1 MVHFVLRIIL
11 DKAKVEKEVELLNI
25 LLANYQTYY
34 QNLRGVHWNIKGKRF
49 FELHIKFEELYT
61 AAQEQVDQIAER
73 ILTLGGVPFH
83 TLSSYVQHATVPVGE
98 NIFDDEKTVRLVI
111 DTISAL
117 LPLEREL
124 LTFSDE
130 INDEGTN
137 TLISDFVVEQEKN
150 VWMLKSYL
158 NERI

>member
-1 MVHFVLRIIL
+1 MKLNTL
-11 DKAKVEKEVELLNI
+11 GLNKADVEKEIGLLNV

-34 QNLRGVHWNIKGKRF
+34 QNLRGVHWNIKGKGF
-49 FELHIKFEELYT
+49 FTLHAKFEELYN

-73 ILTLGGVPFH
+73 ILTLGGVPFN
-83 TLSSYVQHATVPVGE
+83 TLASYVKHATIPVGE
-98 NIFDDEKTVRLVI
+98 NVTDDDKAVRLVI
-111 DTISAL
+111 DSIVAL

-137 TLISDFVVEQEKN
+137 TLISDFIVEQEKN
-150 VWMLKSYL
+150 LWMLKSYL
-158 NERI
+158 NEAI

>member
-1 MVHFVLRIIL
+1 MSLNSL
-11 DKAKVEKEVELLNI
+11 GLNKAQVEKEIASLNI
-25 LLANYQTYY
+25 LLSNYQIYY

-49 FELHIKFEELYT
+49 FELHVKFEELYN

-73 ILTLGGVPFH
+73 ILTLGGVPFN
-83 TLSSYVQHATVPVGE
+83 TLASYVKHATIPVGE
-98 NIFDDEKTVRLVI
+98 NVTDDDKAVRLVI
-111 DTISAL
+111 DSIVAL

-137 TLISDFVVEQEKN
+137 TLISDFIVEQEKN
-150 VWMLKSYL
+150 LWMLKSYL
-158 NERI
+158 NEAI

>member
-1 MVHFVLRIIL
+1 M
-11 DKAKVEKEVELLNI
+11 
-25 LLANYQTYY
+25 
-34 QNLRGVHWNIKGKRF
+34 
-49 FELHIKFEELYT
+49 
-61 AAQEQVDQIAER
+61 
-73 ILTLGGVPFH
+73 PFH

-158 NERI
+158 NEVI

>member
-1 MVHFVLRIIL
+1 MKLNTL
-11 DKAKVEKEVELLNI
+11 GLNKADVEKEIGLLNV

-49 FELHIKFEELYT
+49 FELHVKFEELYT
-61 AAQEQVDQIAER
+61 TAQEQVDEIAER

-83 TLSSYVQHATVPVGE
+83 TLESYVKHATVPVGE

-117 LPLEREL
+117 LPLEREI

-137 TLISDFVVEQEKN
+137 SLISDFISEQEKN
-150 VWMLKSYL
+150 VWMLKAYL
-158 NERI
+158 NEVI

>member
-1 MVHFVLRIIL
+1 MKLNTL
-11 DKAKVEKEVELLNI
+11 GLNKADVEKEIGLLNV

-49 FELHIKFEELYT
+49 FELHVKFEELYT
-61 AAQEQVDQIAER
+61 TAQEQVDEIAER

-83 TLSSYVQHATVPVGE
+83 TLESYVKHATVPVGE

-117 LPLEREL
+117 LPLEREI
-124 LTFSDE
+124 LTLSDE

-137 TLISDFVVEQEKN
+137 SLISDFISEQEKN
-150 VWMLKSYL
+150 VWMLKAYL
-158 NERI
+158 NEVI